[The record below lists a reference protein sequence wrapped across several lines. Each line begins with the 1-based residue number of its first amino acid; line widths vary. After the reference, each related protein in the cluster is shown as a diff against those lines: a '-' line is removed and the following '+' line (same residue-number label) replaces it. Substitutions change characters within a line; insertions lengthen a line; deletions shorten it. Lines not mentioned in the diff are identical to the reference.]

1 MSPSLV
7 RLTGVF
13 LIGACGLGGYAA
25 GGGFDGVAEP
35 QAQVEQETRTRE
47 HTGSPARR
55 VELDD
60 FARFEEL
67 LDGGKDTD
75 IWKAVSR
82 LPKETLPDAFRRLRE
97 KRAITASDSPDAQ
110 WLDDIESALY
120 FHWAELDPQAALADV
135 VAFPE
140 TTDESERT
148 RKGQL
153 MKSVLTAWMR
163 TDPNAAYRSV
173 KDDEKLEYYGRDL
186 LVRLWKPE
194 NVFENLKLY
203 PENHQLLLGWY
214 CGAAA
219 EDPVKR
225 NAMLVAL
232 KEQKDM
238 QHRDWAYLL
247 LFRSWGYS
255 DFGSA
260 MAEAEAQQL
269 PGTVKQLIQDNL
281 RSNPW
286 QVLPWSSTKDI
297 PPGGPR
303 WEEGYSQWL
312 DMDGPSAREWFNKQ
326 APLWES
332 KGHSAAVAGFLAQDL
347 DDSQQN
353 KSSDGEEAAAK
364 NLTELM
370 NRWKGKDPATAAKWL
385 ETAPPAA
392 RKLLSGEGGAK

>member
-1 MSPSLV
+1 M
-7 RLTGVF
+7 
-13 LIGACGLGGYAA
+13 
-25 GGGFDGVAEP
+25 
-35 QAQVEQETRTRE
+35 ETRAQAEGELRKTE
-47 HTGSPARR
+47 HTVSPARR

-67 LDGGKDTD
+67 LEGGPDTD

-82 LPKETLPDAFRRLRE
+82 LPKEKLPDAFRRLRE
-97 KRAITASDSPDAQ
+97 KRAITASDTLEAQ
-110 WLDDIESALY
+110 RLDEIESALY
-120 FHWAELDPQAALADV
+120 FHWAESDPQAALADV
-135 VAFPE
+135 IAFGE
-140 TTDESERT
+140 STDDTEQA
-148 RKGQL
+148 RKGEL

-163 TDPNAAYRSV
+163 TDPDAAYRSV
-173 KDDEKLEYYGRDL
+173 KDDEKLEYHGRDL
-186 LVRLWKPE
+186 LVRLWTPA

-225 NAMLVAL
+225 NAMLQAL
-232 KEQKDM
+232 KEQTGM
-238 QHRDWAYLL
+238 QHRDWAYML

-260 MAEAEAQQL
+260 IAEAEAQKL

-297 PPGGPR
+297 TPGGPR
-303 WEEGYSQWL
+303 WEEGYSLWL
-312 DMDGPSAREWFNKQ
+312 DVDGPTAREWFKKQ

-332 KGHSAAVAGFLAQDL
+332 KGHSAAVAGLIAQEL
-347 DDSQQN
+347 DDSR
-353 KSSDGEEAAAK
+353 KTDSSTGKEAAVK

-370 NRWKGKDPATAAKWL
+370 NRWKGKDPAAAAKWL

-392 RKLLSGEGGAK
+392 RKLLSEEGGTK